1 MAALLFNSLIIYDDM
16 TYTIRTTFLLAILAL
31 AATACQKDDAP
42 QVDTA
47 APVINIVAPS
57 DGHSITPGSAL
68 RVVVD
73 VQENQALH
81 EYNVVIRN
89 ADRSYARTLAEGHL
103 HATAFTIE
111 ADWTVP
117 EMPGDT
123 FTITVKASDHNGNQG
138 MAKVAVFTE

>member
-1 MAALLFNSLIIYDDM
+1 MTKMIHPIRALGLLLMF
-16 TYTIRTTFLLAILAL
+16 TFSM
-31 AATACQKDDAP
+31 ACQKDDAP

-47 APVINIVAPS
+47 APVITIVSPT

-73 VQENQALH
+73 VQENQELH

-89 ADRSYARTLAEGHL
+89 ADRSYARTLTEGHL

-117 EMPGDT
+117 DMPGDT

-138 MAKVAVFTE
+138 MAKVAVFTK